1 MECLLCDLWARMPYA
16 LRPTTP
22 TTAQETEGALIVG
35 YWVASRTTTV
45 PRICERHMH
54 ILQVI
59 DRQEERRIEIE
70 KVAQEESKRLEAYH
84 QQTAHLHE
92 RQQSIFQTVK
102 EEIIPSFV
110 PSVTP
115 ITIPVPQ
122 ATKEFQL
129 GPGPLA
135 NENIITNQ
143 PPLPVQT
150 NLAEPYGSSTPST
163 GISQGHIPQS
173 HRTKAKAG
181 TMEAALEVAT
191 MPATEGGKVSYP
203 CPSCGKEVVTG
214 DVHAC

>member
-59 DRQEERRIEIE
+59 DRQEERRIEME
-70 KVAQEESKRLEAYH
+70 KVAQEEAKRLEAYH

-150 NLAEPYGSSTPST
+150 NLVEPYS
-163 GISQGHIPQS
+163 
-173 HRTKAKAG
+173 TKAKVG

-191 MPATEGGKVSYP
+191 MPPTEGGKVSYP

>member
-35 YWVASRTTTV
+35 YWVASRATTV
-45 PRICERHMH
+45 ARICERHMH

-70 KVAQEESKRLEAYH
+70 KVAQEESKRLKAYH

-150 NLAEPYGSSTPST
+150 NLAEPYS
-163 GISQGHIPQS
+163 
-173 HRTKAKAG
+173 TKAKAG

-191 MPATEGGKVSYP
+191 MPPTEGGKVSYP

>member
-70 KVAQEESKRLEAYH
+70 KVAQEESKRLKAYH

-150 NLAEPYGSSTPST
+150 NLAEPYS
-163 GISQGHIPQS
+163 
-173 HRTKAKAG
+173 TKAKAG

-191 MPATEGGKVSYP
+191 MPPTEGGKVSYP

>member
-35 YWVASRTTTV
+35 YWVASRATTV

-59 DRQEERRIEIE
+59 DRQEERRIEME
-70 KVAQEESKRLEAYH
+70 KVAQEEAKRLEAYH

-115 ITIPVPQ
+115 IAIPVPQ

-150 NLAEPYGSSTPST
+150 NLVEPYS
-163 GISQGHIPQS
+163 
-173 HRTKAKAG
+173 TKAKVG

-191 MPATEGGKVSYP
+191 MPPTEGGKVSYP

>member
-35 YWVASRTTTV
+35 YWVASRATTV
-45 PRICERHMH
+45 ARICERHMH

-102 EEIIPSFV
+102 EEIIPSFI

-150 NLAEPYGSSTPST
+150 NLAEPYS
-163 GISQGHIPQS
+163 
-173 HRTKAKAG
+173 TKAKAG

-191 MPATEGGKVSYP
+191 MPPTEGGKVSYP

>member
-35 YWVASRTTTV
+35 YWVARHVTTV

-70 KVAQEESKRLEAYH
+70 KVAQEEAKRLEAYH

-143 PPLPVQT
+143 PPLPVQSDI
-150 NLAEPYGSSTPST
+150 AEPY
-163 GISQGHIPQS
+163 
-173 HRTKAKAG
+173 RTKAKAG

-191 MPATEGGKVSYP
+191 MPATEGGKISYP

>member
-35 YWVASRTTTV
+35 YWVASRATTV
-45 PRICERHMH
+45 ARICERHMH

-70 KVAQEESKRLEAYH
+70 KVAQEEAKRLEAYH

-143 PPLPVQT
+143 PPLPVQSDI
-150 NLAEPYGSSTPST
+150 AEPY
-163 GISQGHIPQS
+163 
-173 HRTKAKAG
+173 RTKAKAG

-191 MPATEGGKVSYP
+191 MPATEGGKISYP